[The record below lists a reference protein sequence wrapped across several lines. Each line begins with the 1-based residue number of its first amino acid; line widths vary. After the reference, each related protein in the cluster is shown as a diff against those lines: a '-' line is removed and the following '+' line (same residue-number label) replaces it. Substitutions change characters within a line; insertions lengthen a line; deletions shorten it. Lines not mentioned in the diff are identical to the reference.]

1 MPINFSRN
9 SQYIQLRN
17 EILNKYEIKNLFF
30 NIAFSGVITD
40 GMVFILKKN
49 KKYFNKIKI
58 KVQGKDE
65 YKIDK
70 HELFLVTSM
79 DSHLI
84 IIVVMK
90 K

>member
-40 GMVFILKKN
+40 GMVFILKK
-49 KKYFNKIKI
+49 IKN
-58 KVQGKDE
+58 V
-65 YKIDK
+65 
-70 HELFLVTSM
+70 L
-79 DSHLI
+79 
-84 IIVVMK
+84 MK
-90 K
+90 

>member
-1 MPINFSRN
+1 M
-9 SQYIQLRN
+9 
-17 EILNKYEIKNLFF
+17 NKYEIKNLFF

-49 KKYFNKIKI
+49 KKCFNEIKI

-70 HELFLVTSM
+70 NELFSCNEYGFTFNNNDL
-79 DSHLI
+79 
-84 IIVVMK
+84 MK
-90 K
+90 NKNKILENSSFYQK